1 MKTRWIFSIKIKY
14 LFVSA
19 LIVALFSLVWGG
31 MVISEEKA
39 HLEKNLEGNG
49 RLLLTS
55 LKGPIINT
63 IILGEMGLMPD
74 LLDNYVAEIVRNPTL
89 PVVYVF
95 ITDAAGKV
103 VAHNRTEYYGKH
115 YDDPLTR
122 GALMGDGFQSA
133 IIADAG
139 GNVLD
144 MALPLAVAGKSWGA
158 LRVGFSMKAV
168 EEEYQA
174 LRRRVM
180 LFTGVIFL
188 ACTAIF
194 FTVGRALA
202 RPLEQLSWNMTHIDF
217 GAFNARPLPPRND
230 EIGQLQE
237 SFSNMLLRLRRS
249 EAERQNALNFMIQNE
264 KMASLGKIVA
274 GVAHEINNPLAAIS
288 ASVYKMEEKLP
299 PEARNCLDILKIG
312 VQRIE
317 TIVYQLADFSR
328 AGSLDLQYIPSD
340 QFFHEAE
347 FFATM
352 ALKKHKTNLI
362 AVDECRSPVV
372 LHIDKGKMHQVI
384 LNLLMNA
391 TAASSSA
398 DPIELRARV
407 SADAYILTV
416 MDKGAGIPD
425 EDRERIFDI
434 FFTTKPAGAG
444 SGIGLAI
451 CKSIVDL
458 HRGAIAVASR
468 PGETTFTVSIPLING
483 VDNE

>member
-1 MKTRWIFSIKIKY
+1 MKTPWLSSIKIKY

-31 MVISEEKA
+31 MVIGEEKA
-39 HLEKNLEGNG
+39 HLEKNLEGKG

-55 LKGPIINT
+55 QKGPIINT
-63 IILGEMGLMPD
+63 LILVEMGLVPD
-74 LLDNYVAEIVRNPTL
+74 LLDNYVAEIVRNPML
-89 PVVYVF
+89 PVVYAF
-95 ITDAAGKV
+95 ITDTAGKV

-122 GALMGDGFQSA
+122 GALTGNSFQSA
-133 IIADAG
+133 IVAEAG

-144 MALPLAVAGKSWGA
+144 MALSLAVAGKSWGA
-158 LRVGFSMKAV
+158 LRVGLSLKAV

-174 LRRRVM
+174 FRLRIV

-202 RPLEQLSWNMTHIDF
+202 RPLEQLSWNMAHIDL
-217 GAFNARPLPPRND
+217 GAFNDRPLPPRND
-230 EIGQLQE
+230 EIGRLQE
-237 SFSNMLLRLRRS
+237 SFSDMLLRLRQS
-249 EAERQNALNFMIQNE
+249 EAERENTLNYVIQNE

-288 ASVYKMEEKLP
+288 ASVYKLEEKLP
-299 PEARNCLDILKIG
+299 AEAHNSLEILKIG

-347 FFATM
+347 FFASM
-352 ALKKHKTNLI
+352 VLKKHQAKLI
-362 AVDECRSPVV
+362 TVDDCRPPVL

-391 TAASSSA
+391 TAASPGA
-398 DPIELRARV
+398 DPVELRAQV
-407 SADAYILTV
+407 SAGAYILTV
-416 MDKGAGIPD
+416 RDKGAGIPA
-425 EDRERIFDI
+425 EDRDRIFDI

-458 HRGAIAVASR
+458 HHGEIAVASR

-483 VDNE
+483 VDK

>member
-1 MKTRWIFSIKIKY
+1 MKTPWIYSIKIKY

-31 MVISEEKA
+31 MVIGEEKA
-39 HLEKNLEGNG
+39 HMEQNLEGKG

-55 LKGPIINT
+55 LKVPIINT
-63 IILGEMGLMPD
+63 IILGEMGLVPD

-89 PVVYVF
+89 PVVYAF
-95 ITDAAGKV
+95 ITDGAGKV
-103 VAHNRTEYYGKH
+103 VAHNRTEYYGKY

-122 GALMGDGFQSA
+122 GALTGDDFQSA
-133 IIADAG
+133 VVAGAG

-158 LRVGFSMKAV
+158 LRVGFSLKTV

-174 LRRRVM
+174 LMRRVM
-180 LFTGVIFL
+180 FFTGIIFL

-237 SFSNMLLRLRRS
+237 SFSEMLLRLRRS
-249 EAERQNALNFMIQNE
+249 EAERENTLNYVIQNE

-288 ASVYKMEEKLP
+288 ACVYKIEEKLP
-299 PEARNCLDILKIG
+299 PEAQNCLGILKIG

-352 ALKKHKTNLI
+352 ALEKHKANLI

-391 TAASSSA
+391 TAASSGA
-398 DPIELRARV
+398 DPIELRARI
-407 SADAYILTV
+407 SEGAYILTV
-416 MDKGAGIPD
+416 RDKGAGIPD
-425 EDRERIFDI
+425 EDREKIFDI

-458 HRGAIAVASR
+458 HHGAIAVASR
-468 PGETTFTVSIPLING
+468 PGETTFTVSIPLTSEVG
-483 VDNE
+483 DG